1 MNLSSHVQINYQYVR
16 SQFDHLNKNEWIEMI
31 KLFLVKL
38 AEKPIGRLLSEKL
51 ITFVES
57 GYIIRIQ
64 NHDFPN
70 DRTVYPKIKFISDYE
85 VLIVIP
91 SIPYFTEIQTIDAS
105 LLSDIN
111 FHSHTKILTETI
123 KLLNYEPID
132 YCIDLSEFSW
142 LISTSKQTGFI
153 ALAHEL
159 IHCLHKFD
167 NIYSNDYTEEANTIF
182 GINSSVYR
190 IDDIII
196 TENTIRKEWNMPAR
210 ISHDCE
216 EIFCMYVL
224 KTHKNAIN
232 YNKTNYFHIY

>member
-1 MNLSSHVQINYQYVR
+1 MNLSEHVKINYQYVR
-16 SQFDHLNKNEWIEMI
+16 STFVHLEKNEWIEMI

-38 AEKPIGRLLSEKL
+38 AEKPVGKLLSEKL
-51 ITFVES
+51 ISFIDS
-57 GYIIRIQ
+57 GYVIKIQ
-64 NHDFPN
+64 NHDFPQ
-70 DRTVYPKIKFISDYE
+70 DRTVYPKIKFISNIE

-91 SIPYFTEIQTIDAS
+91 SIPYFTEIQTINPL

-111 FHSHTKILTETI
+111 FQSHEKILSETI

-132 YCIDLSEFSW
+132 YYIELYDFSW

-167 NIYSNDYTEEANTIF
+167 NVYCDDYTEEANTIY
-182 GINSSVYR
+182 GLSTSVYM

-196 TENTIRKEWNMPAR
+196 TENTIRKEWDMPPR

-216 EIFCMYVL
+216 EIFCMYVP
-224 KTHKNAIN
+224 KTHKNANN